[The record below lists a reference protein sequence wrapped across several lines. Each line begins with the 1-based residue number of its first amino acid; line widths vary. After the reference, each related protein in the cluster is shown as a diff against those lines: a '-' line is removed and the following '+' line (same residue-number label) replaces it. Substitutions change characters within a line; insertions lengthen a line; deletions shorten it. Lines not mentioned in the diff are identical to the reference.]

1 MTDKEIMQALR
12 CRARHEKATNEGC
25 KKCPYWAPEN
35 LKEWQKLC
43 GWASCKVYQIISD
56 AADAI
61 ERLGT
66 ENAALR
72 EKVPQWISVED
83 VDRRAPAGQR
93 VIATDGV
100 FVGEAYRTSADSWRR
115 YDDYR
120 LWHDATGRTVTHWM
134 LLPEAPEEGDK
145 ADA

>member
-1 MTDKEIMQALR
+1 MTEKEIVQALR
-12 CRARHEKATNEGC
+12 CCSYGC
-25 KKCPYWAPEN
+25 VCEKCPSRQDEN
-35 LKEWQKLC
+35 C
-43 GWASCKVYQIISD
+43 IDHVNVS
-56 AADAI
+56 AAAAAI
-61 ERLGT
+61 ERLVA

-72 EKVPQWISVED
+72 EKVAQWISVKD
-83 VDRRAPAGQR
+83 ADRRAPAGQR

-120 LWHDATGRTVTHWM
+120 LWHDATGHTVTHWM
-134 LLPEAPEEGDK
+134 PLPEVPEEGDK

>member
-1 MTDKEIMQALR
+1 MTEKEIVQALR
-12 CRARHEKATNEGC
+12 CRARHEKAVNEGC
-25 KKCPYWAPEN
+25 KKCSYWATEN
-35 LKEWQKLC
+35 LEEWQKLR

-61 ERLGT
+61 ERLLA

-72 EKVPQWISVED
+72 EKVAQWISVKD
-83 VDRRAPAGQR
+83 ADRRAPAGKR

-120 LWHDATGRTVTHWM
+120 LWHDATGHTVTHWM
-134 LLPEAPEEGDK
+134 PLPEVPEEGET
-145 ADA
+145 

>member
-1 MTDKEIMQALR
+1 MTEKEIVQALR
-12 CRARHEKATNEGC
+12 YCSDPNGGVCRFCRLYDVECCHSSLMRT
-25 KKCPYWAPEN
+25 
-35 LKEWQKLC
+35 
-43 GWASCKVYQIISD
+43 

-72 EKVPQWISVED
+72 KKVPQWISVKD
-83 VDRRAPAGQR
+83 ADRRAPAGQR

-100 FVGEAYRTSADSWRR
+100 FFGEAYRTSADSWRR

-134 LLPEAPEEGDK
+134 PLPEAPEEGET
-145 ADA
+145 

>member
-1 MTDKEIMQALR
+1 MTDKEIALALR
-12 CRARHEKATNEGC
+12 DCASGEAEDCPFTAVAGC
-25 KKCPYWAPEN
+25 DGCP
-35 LKEWQKLC
+35 
-43 GWASCKVYQIISD
+43 KVS
-56 AADAI
+56 ADLI
-61 ERLGT
+61 ERLT
-66 ENAALR
+66 AENAALR

-120 LWHDATGRTVTHWM
+120 LWYDATGHTVTHWM
-134 LLPEAPEEGDK
+134 PLPEAPEVPEEGE
-145 ADA
+145 A